1 MGSAGRILVPFLDLK
16 AQYASICGEV
26 EAAITRVVESQ
37 QFILGPEV
45 EAFERE
51 IAAYCGCRFAIGLSS
66 GTDALLAA
74 LMALGVSHGDEV
86 ITTPYTFIATAG
98 VIARLGARP
107 VFVDIDPL
115 TFNIDPAGIA
125 VAITPQTRA
134 IVPVHLFG
142 RMAGMDAILTI
153 ARDRGIPVIEDA
165 AQAIGAERNG
175 RRAGSV
181 GDMACFS
188 FYPTKNLGGF
198 GDGGLLTTNDSDLAE
213 RVRLLRNH
221 GASALGNKYEYR
233 ILGANFRLDAL
244 QAAVL
249 SVKLRYLDAWTERR
263 RENAGRY
270 RELLRDVSGL
280 LLPAESAGERHVFN
294 QFVIR
299 SANRDGLR
307 SHLTSRGIGSD
318 IYYPESL
325 HLAPCFS
332 EFGGMPGDYPSSE
345 RASRESLALPIYPEL
360 TSEMLTHVAAAVSEF
375 VRG

>member
-1 MGSAGRILVPFLDLK
+1 
-16 AQYASICGEV
+16 
-26 EAAITRVVESQ
+26 
-37 QFILGPEV
+37 
-45 EAFERE
+45 
-51 IAAYCGCRFAIGLSS
+51 
-66 GTDALLAA
+66 
-74 LMALGVSHGDEV
+74 MALGVSHGDEV